1 MNTSEKASALM
12 GDDMSVISN
21 GYSTDD
27 GIGSSVGDGTGQLSD
42 ARDEVK
48 EVHKRARKETT
59 RVRMGKLLVL
69 LSILVTAAIVSAG
82 TYILLKKDEDD
93 AYEDSVSAVQGAL
106 LLRLQ
111 LLSLWWLTFLHRFI
125 LFRSTFYSPTPSRG
139 HHGFMCRT
147 FWWL

>member
-1 MNTSEKASALM
+1 MMS
-12 GDDMSVISN
+12 DDKSVISN

-27 GIGSSVGDGTGQLSD
+27 GIGSSVGDDMGQLSD

-69 LSILVTAAIVSAG
+69 LSILVTAALVSAG

-93 AYEDSVSAVQGAL
+93 AYEDSVSSLQGAL

-111 LLSLWWLTFLHRFI
+111 LFLLWWLTSLPRFI
-125 LFRSTFYSPTPSRG
+125 MLRSTFYSPTLSRE
-139 HHGFMCRT
+139 HHAFMCRT

>member
-1 MNTSEKASALM
+1 M

-21 GYSTDD
+21 GYSTDE
-27 GIGSSVGDGTGQLSD
+27 GIGSSVGDGTDQLSD
-42 ARDEVK
+42 SRDEVK

-82 TYILLKKDEDD
+82 TYILLKKEEDN
-93 AYEDSVSAVQGAL
+93 AYEDSVSVVPGAL

-111 LLSLWWLTFLHRFI
+111 
-125 LFRSTFYSPTPSRG
+125 
-139 HHGFMCRT
+139 
-147 FWWL
+147 

>member
-1 MNTSEKASALM
+1 LDEPKDHLVEHKTRENPHKFGTGQKMISSNMNTSEKASAMM

-21 GYSTDD
+21 GYSTDE
-27 GIGSSVGDGTGQLSD
+27 GIGSSVGDGTDQLSD
-42 ARDEVK
+42 SRDEVK

-82 TYILLKKDEDD
+82 TYILLKKEEDN
-93 AYEDSVSAVQGAL
+93 AYEDSVSVVPGAL

-111 LLSLWWLTFLHRFI
+111 
-125 LFRSTFYSPTPSRG
+125 
-139 HHGFMCRT
+139 
-147 FWWL
+147 